1 MGKRTVADWWRNL
14 PGYPP
19 RDQYP
24 ELDREHVIY
33 YPSDLQP
40 IDPANIWAK
49 RRIGCYV
56 QITFCR
62 QLCDF
67 CLFLKFP
74 SSRAEEAYLTA
85 LKKEIDFYASIP
97 YVQNSA
103 IGALYIGGGTPT
115 VLSAQHLTELI
126 DHLKTRLSFAEDAE
140 IEMEAHPLTVDREK
154 LATLRKNGVTRL
166 SFGVQ
171 SFDDDTLRLLGAPHQ
186 TSDARRAI
194 NLAQE
199 AGFPKVGLDLLFGKP
214 GETAANLIADIDSAM
229 KLGVGSISCYRL
241 RVAPHT
247 VIAKRAANLKLLD
260 RHAIYGL
267 WEAAVKSLASGGYH
281 QYGAT
286 DFALAGGESEYYHG
300 FCQAPQRETLSF
312 GAGCMSYLNGHV
324 YVNIHN
330 LKDYIETAN
339 SGRLPVLMGKQLTAA
354 EAMSRYVV
362 LGVRAMQVKKTEFRE
377 LFGFGMDDM
386 YSEQL
391 RYLEKEDLIIN
402 GDEVLQLTTPRGT
415 FYINNVCKYFFTPN
429 NWGKPQPLRFELIN
443 VETPAPTKESALR
456 FCG

>member
-1 MGKRTVADWWRNL
+1 MAKRTVAQWWLNL

-19 RDQYP
+19 RDEYP

-40 IDPANIWAK
+40 IDPAKIWAK

-56 QITFCR
+56 QIPFCE

-74 SSRAEEAYLTA
+74 ASRAKEAYLAA
-85 LKKEIDFYASIP
+85 LKKEIDFYSRMP
-97 YVQNSA
+97 YIQDRL

-115 VLSAQHLTELI
+115 VLSAEQLSELI
-126 DHLKTRLSFAEDAE
+126 GHLKAKLPFSEDAE
-140 IEMEAHPLTVDREK
+140 IEMEVHPLTADRKK
-154 LATLRKNGVTRL
+154 LESLRKDGVTRI

-171 SFDDDTLRLLGAPHQ
+171 SFNDDMLRLLGAPHQ
-186 TSDARRAI
+186 ASDAYRAI
-194 NLAQE
+194 ALAQE
-199 AGFPKVGLDLLFGKP
+199 LGFPKVGLDLLFGKP
-214 GETAANLIADIDSAM
+214 GETVAELIADIKAAT
-229 KLGVGSISCYRL
+229 KLKIGSISCYRL

-247 VIAKRAANLKLLD
+247 SIAKRAAKLKLLD
-260 RHAIYGL
+260 RHEMYEL
-267 WEAAVKSLASGGYH
+267 WEAAVNSFTSGGYR

-286 DFALAGGESEYYHG
+286 DFALPGGESEYYHG
-300 FCQAPQRETLSF
+300 FCRAPQRETLSF
-312 GAGCMSYLNGHV
+312 GVGCLSYLNGHV

-330 LKDYIETAN
+330 LKDYMDTVG
-339 SGRLPVLMGKQLTAA
+339 SDRLPVLMGKQLTAA
-354 EAMSRYVV
+354 EAISRYLV
-362 LGVRAMQVKKTEFRE
+362 LGVRAVQVSKTKFKE
-377 LFGFGMDDM
+377 LFGFGMEDM
-386 YSEQL
+386 YSDQL
-391 RYLEKEDLIIN
+391 RYLAKQGLIVN
-402 GDEVLQLTTPRGT
+402 GDDVLRLTTPKGT

-443 VETPAPTKESALR
+443 VETPALTRESILQ

>member
-19 RDQYP
+19 RDEYP

-33 YPSDLQP
+33 YPSDLRP
-40 IDPANIWAK
+40 IDPATIWAK

-56 QITFCR
+56 QIPFCQ

-74 SSRAEEAYLTA
+74 SSQAEEAYLAA
-85 LKKEIDFYASIP
+85 LKKEINFYASLP

-115 VLSAQHLTELI
+115 ALPADHLSELF
-126 DHLKTRLSFAEDAE
+126 DHLKTKLGFAEDAE
-140 IEMEAHPLTVDREK
+140 IEIEAHPLTVDQDK
-154 LATLRKNGVTRL
+154 LATLRKSGVTRV

-171 SFDDDTLRLLGAPHQ
+171 SFDDDMLRLLGAPHRAG
-186 TSDARRAI
+186 DARRAI
-194 NLAQE
+194 ELAHE
-199 AGFPKVGLDLLFGKP
+199 AGFPRVGLDLLFGKP
-214 GETAANLIADIDSAM
+214 GETVATLMADIESAM
-229 KLGVGSISCYRL
+229 TLGVSSISCYRL

-247 VIAKRAANLKLLD
+247 AIAKRAMNLELLD
-260 RHAIYGL
+260 RDALYEL
-267 WEAAVKSLASGGYH
+267 WAAAVKSFTSGGYH
-281 QYGAT
+281 PYGAT
-286 DFALAGGESEYYHG
+286 DFARAGGESEYYHG
-300 FCQAPQRETLSF
+300 FCRAPQRETLSF
-312 GAGCMSYLNGHV
+312 GVGCISYLNGHV
-324 YVNIHN
+324 YVNIHK
-330 LKDYIETAN
+330 LKDYVETIG

-362 LGVRAMQVKKTEFRE
+362 LGVRAMQLDKAKFRE
-377 LFGFGMDDM
+377 LFGFSMEDM
-386 YSEQL
+386 YSDQL
-391 RYLEKEDLIIN
+391 RYLEKEGLIIN
-402 GDEVLQLTTPRGT
+402 GDESLQLTTPRGS

-443 VETPAPTKESALR
+443 VETPAPTKDSVLQ

>member
-1 MGKRTVADWWRNL
+1 MAKRTVAEWWRNL

-19 RDQYP
+19 RDEYP

-40 IDPANIWAK
+40 IDPATIWAK

-56 QITFCR
+56 QIPFCE

-74 SSRAEEAYLTA
+74 SGRAEEAYLAA
-85 LKKEIDFYASIP
+85 LRKEIDFYAKIP
-97 YVQNSA
+97 YVQNS
-103 IGALYIGGGTPT
+103 IVGALYIGGGTPT
-115 VLSAQHLTELI
+115 ALSAEHLSELI
-126 DHLKTRLSFAEDAE
+126 DYVKHKLPFAEDAE

-171 SFDDDTLRLLGAPHQ
+171 SFDNDMLRLLGAPHEAN
-186 TSDARRAI
+186 DARRAI
-194 NLAQE
+194 ELAQE
-199 AGFPKVGLDLLFGKP
+199 AGFPAVGLDLLFGKP
-214 GETAANLIADIDSAM
+214 GETVANLITDVESAV
-229 KLGVGSISCYRL
+229 KLAVSSISCYRL
-241 RVAPHT
+241 RVVPHT
-247 VIAKRAANLKLLD
+247 TIAKRAANLKLLD
-260 RHAIYGL
+260 RHAMYEL
-267 WEAAVKSLASGGYH
+267 WEAAVKSLTSGGYH

-286 DFALAGGESEYYHG
+286 DFARAGGESEYYHG
-300 FCQAPQRETLSF
+300 FCRAPQRETLSF
-312 GAGCMSYLNGHV
+312 GVGCISYLNGHV

-330 LKDYIETAN
+330 LKDYVETIN
-339 SGRLPVLMGKQLTAA
+339 SDRLPVLMGKQLTAA
-354 EAMSRYVV
+354 EAISRYIV
-362 LGVRAMQVKKTEFRE
+362 LGVRAMQVSKPRFRE
-377 LFGFGMDDM
+377 LFGFSMEDM
-386 YSEQL
+386 YSDQL
-391 RYLEKEDLIIN
+391 QYLEKQGLIIN
-402 GDEVLQLTTPRGT
+402 SDELLQLTTPRGT

-443 VETPAPTKESALR
+443 VETPALTKESVLR